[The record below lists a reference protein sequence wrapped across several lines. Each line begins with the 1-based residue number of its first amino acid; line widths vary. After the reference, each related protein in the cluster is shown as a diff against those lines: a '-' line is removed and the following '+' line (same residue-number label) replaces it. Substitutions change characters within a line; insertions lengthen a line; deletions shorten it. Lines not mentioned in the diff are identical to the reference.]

1 MHRRAKWAAKPGA
14 AFVPNAVR
22 RFCSSLQQHI
32 IAIRTMSLDDPSW
45 FDRQADAWT
54 SDMQPWERLE
64 GSVAAFEKYP
74 Q

>member
-1 MHRRAKWAAKPGA
+1 
-14 AFVPNAVR
+14 
-22 RFCSSLQQHI
+22 
-32 IAIRTMSLDDPSW
+32 MSLDDPSW

>member
-1 MHRRAKWAAKPGA
+1 MRFADSARA
-14 AFVPNAVR
+14 
-22 RFCSSLQQHI
+22 CSSTHH
-32 IAIRTMSLDDPSW
+32 RDPDHELDDPSW